1 MNKRENIIGRATQ
14 SLQEVTGLLVSWEPA
29 LLKEW
34 DGYVRLTTDHGIIN
48 FPTEVKQRANPH
60 LIIHL
65 AAIKEALGDVLLIA
79 EFIPTDLQKTLQQLK
94 LNYLDTAGN
103 CCIQSKGQFILI
115 EGRRAGKFTVAGK
128 QPFGKS
134 GLRVIF
140 TLLTQADSIN
150 LTIRELADR
159 TGVSI
164 GSVQQTLDGLKHL
177 GYVVA
182 VDEQRRKLVK
192 IERLIE
198 QWLNRYSSTLKP
210 NLLVGKFRL
219 PAGLQPDDWQKI
231 KLQLGS
237 YWSGEPAADALT
249 NNLRPQKL
257 TIYTEE
263 DKSGLMRK
271 YRLLPDN
278 EGSVEIYQLFWRPM
292 GEQSSDLSI
301 VPHLLIYT
309 DLLASTDPRNLEI
322 ASKIYQKYVQ
332 Y

>member
-1 MNKRENIIGRATQ
+1 MNKEEDIIERATKA
-14 SLQEVTGLLVSWEPA
+14 LQEATGFQVGWGLVLS
-29 LLKEW
+29 KEL
-34 DGYVRLTTDHGIIN
+34 DGFVKLSTDTEIIT
-48 FPTEVKQRANPH
+48 FSVEVKQRANPH
-60 LIIHL
+60 LVIQL
-65 AAIKEALGDVLLIA
+65 TALKEALGDILLIA
-79 EFIPTDLQKTLQQLK
+79 EFIPTDLQKTLKQLK

-115 EGRRAGKFTVAGK
+115 EGRRAGKFILAGK

-150 LTIRELADR
+150 LTVRELADR

-164 GSVQQTLDGLKHL
+164 GSVQQTIDGLKHL

-182 VDEQRRKLVK
+182 VDEHRRKLVK
-192 IERLIE
+192 VERLIE

-219 PAGLQPDDWQKI
+219 PTGLQPNEWQKI

-271 YRLLPDN
+271 YRLLPDE
-278 EGSVEIYQLFWRPM
+278 EGSVEIYQLFWRPIE
-292 GEQSSDLSI
+292 EQISDPSI
-301 VPHLLIYT
+301 VPPLLIYT
-309 DLLASTDPRNLEI
+309 DLLASADPRNLEN
-322 ASKIYQKYVQ
+322 ARAIYQKYVH